1 MSGNKKSS
9 TSFLLQGSILAVA
22 SIISRVIGLVYRIP
36 MQRIIGDV
44 GMSYYGISFEIY
56 SILLLVSSYSLP
68 LAVSKLV
75 SARMAK
81 GQRKNAYRFL
91 RGAFLF
97 ALLSGAAAALVV
109 WFFAGPI
116 TRFLQT
122 PLSYF
127 SLKLLAP
134 CLLVVALMGVMR
146 GFFQGLGTMVPS
158 AVSQII
164 EQIVNAVVSIAAAYL
179 LFQYGSKLGRVLG
192 DPDKYGS
199 AYGAAGGTLGTLSG
213 AIVGFVFIVVIF
225 LLYRIVLKRQ
235 MKRDRSAK
243 LEGYGTI
250 IRLLILTIVPV
261 LLSTTIYNISA
272 IIDVGIFK
280 KVSVAMGY
288 AQLDLDSVW
297 GKYSGKYRLLIN
309 VPISIASALA
319 ASSVPALSASHAKE
333 DHKRMQTQINAGTRL
348 SMLIAIPCAVGLGV
362 LASPIMELL
371 FNDTTEIAAR
381 MMQFGCI
388 SVVFYSLSTLSNG
401 ILQGI
406 NRMRVPV
413 FNAIVSLGVHIAL
426 LYLLLYVF
434 DLGIY
439 AVIISTAS
447 YALLMCVLNQI
458 AIRRYAGCRI
468 NPVSVFI
475 KPLIASA
482 VMGGAVFGIYK
493 LVRIIF
499 GNMVSSIVAI
509 LAGIFIYF
517 IVLLLIRGV
526 SETDL
531 LKLPKGKILVAFAK
545 KLHLM

>member
-97 ALLSGAAAALVV
+97 ALLTGSAAGLVV

-164 EQIVNAVVSIAAAYL
+164 EQIVNAVVSVTAAYVL
-179 LFQYGSKLGRVLG
+179 YQYGSKLGRVLG
-192 DPDKYGS
+192 DSEKYGD

-213 AIVGFVFIVVIF
+213 AVVAFLFIVIIF
-225 LLYRIVLKRQ
+225 FLYRILLKRQ
-235 MKRDRSAK
+235 MKRDRNTK
-243 LEGYGTI
+243 TEGYGEI
-250 IRLLILTIVPV
+250 LSLLLLTIVPV

-280 KVSVAMGY
+280 KISVAMGY
-288 AQLDLDSVW
+288 SQLDLDSVW

-319 ASSVPALSASHAKE
+319 ASTVPALSASHAKE

-371 FNDTTEIAAR
+371 FNDTTGVSAQ
-381 MMQFGCI
+381 MLQLGCI

-413 FNAIVSLGVHIAL
+413 FNALIAL
-426 LYLLLYVF
+426 VLHIVLLCLLLYVF

-439 AVIISTAS
+439 AVIFATAF
-447 YALLMCVLNQI
+447 YALLMCVLNQLS
-458 AIRRYAGCRI
+458 IRRYAGCTI
-468 NPVSVFI
+468 NFISVFL
-475 KPLIASA
+475 KPLVASA
-482 VMGGAVFGIYK
+482 IMGGAIFGIYK
-493 LVRIIF
+493 LVRILF
-499 GNMVSSIVAI
+499 GNAVSSILAI
-509 LAGIFIYF
+509 LAGVFIYF

-526 SETDL
+526 SEADL
-531 LKLPKGKILVAFAK
+531 RKLPKGTLLIAFAK

>member
-97 ALLSGAAAALVV
+97 ALLTGSAAGLIV

-164 EQIVNAVVSIAAAYL
+164 EQIINAVVSVAASYF
-179 LFQYGSKLGRVLG
+179 LFQYGSRLGRVLG
-192 DPDKYGS
+192 DPEKYGS

-213 AIVGFVFIVVIF
+213 AIIAFIFIVIIF
-225 LLYRIVLKRQ
+225 LLYRILLKRQ
-235 MKRDRSAK
+235 MKRDRSIQM
-243 LEGYGTI
+243 EGYGEI
-250 IRLLILTIVPV
+250 IHLLILTIVPV
-261 LLSTTIYNISA
+261 LLSTTIYNVSA

-288 AQLDLDSVW
+288 TQLDLDSVW

-348 SMLIAIPCAVGLGV
+348 AMLIAIPCAVGLGV

-371 FNDTTEIAAR
+371 FNDTSEIAAR
-381 MMQFGCI
+381 MMQVGCI

-413 FNAIVSLGVHIAL
+413 FNAIVSLGAHIAL

-439 AVIISTAS
+439 AVIYATAF
-447 YALLMCVLNQI
+447 YALLMCVLNQL
-458 AIRRYAGCRI
+458 AIKRYAGCGIRA
-468 NPVSVFI
+468 VSVFI
-475 KPLIASA
+475 KPLAASA
-482 VMGGAVFGIYK
+482 VMGGAIFGIYK
-493 LVRIIF
+493 LVRIVF
-499 GNMVSSIVAI
+499 GNAVSSIVAI

-531 LKLPKGKILVAFAK
+531 RKLPKGELLVAFAK